1 MKRKLSIVGL
11 AAVLLLSAP
20 VCLAHEIIFCGE
32 RIPVH
37 NNFVAEKLM
46 NIIRRQIPT
55 VNLRDLRKR
64 VEENFPVVEYYLKGT
79 RLPMDFKYLAIVE
92 SGFLSNAVSSAG
104 ARGFWQLMPETAKE
118 WGLVVTPNY
127 DERDDIYKS
136 THAACKVIASYYKQI
151 KQKYGVASWVLTA
164 AAYNIGIG
172 KMSNAISRQGADYFS
187 MTLNDE
193 TAAYVYKIIA
203 VKELF
208 EYPELYMN
216 DFGYNI
222 FNNIAQGNTQQNNTK
237 TDVAAFSSMQV
248 KVDAKEAIYPDEIVV
263 KEQPKMKKGEMVVDE
278 ADRRQHYY
286 LPAVIQGKYKN
297 FEDGSLVTIK
307 LLEDMYVKGTFNRKG
322 NLLQGKGWI
331 IGNRVFIDLGYGTH
345 DVSLV
350 DGRGQKGV
358 ALNDLKNKEGVLLK
372 LKNNNR

>member
-1 MKRKLSIVGL
+1 
-11 AAVLLLSAP
+11 
-20 VCLAHEIIFCGE
+20 
-32 RIPVH
+32 
-37 NNFVAEKLM
+37 M

-92 SGFLSNAVSSAG
+92 SGFLNATSKAG
-104 ARGFWQLMPETAKE
+104 ARGFWQLMEPTAKQ
-118 WGLVVTPNY
+118 WGLVVTPGY
-127 DERDDIYKS
+127 DERDDIHRA
-136 THAACKVIASYYKQI
+136 TLAACKELALCYNLI
-151 KQKYGVASWVLTA
+151 KKKYGISSWILTA

-172 KMSNAISRQGADYFS
+172 RMSSAISKQGTDYFS

-216 DFGYNI
+216 DFGYNV
-222 FNNIAQGNTQQNNTK
+222 FNNIVQNNTQQNNAK
-237 TDVAAFSSMQV
+237 TDITSFNSMQV
-248 KVDAKEAIYPDEIVV
+248 KVDVKEGTYPDEIIV
-263 KEQPKMKKGEMVVDE
+263 KEQPKMKKGEVVVDE
-278 ADRRQHYY
+278 AERLQYNY
-286 LPAVIQGKYKN
+286 LPATIQGKYNK
-297 FEDGSLVTIK
+297 FEDGSLITIK
-307 LLEDMYVKGTFNRKG
+307 LKEDLQVKGTFNRKG

-345 DVSLV
+345 DVALV
-350 DGRGQKGV
+350 DSKGQKGV
-358 ALNDLKNKEGVLLK
+358 ALSDLKNKESVLLK
-372 LKNNNR
+372 IKTNAR

>member
-1 MKRKLSIVGL
+1 MKQKLSVIGL

-20 VCLAHEIIFCGE
+20 ACLAHEIVFCGE

-46 NIIRRQIPT
+46 NIIRRQIPM

-79 RLPMDFKYLAIVE
+79 KLPMDFKYLAIVE
-92 SGFLSNAVSSAG
+92 SGFLNNAVSTAG
-104 ARGFWQLMPETAKE
+104 ARGFWQLMPNTAKD
-118 WGLVVTPNY
+118 WGLVMTSNY
-127 DERDDIYKS
+127 DERDDIYRS
-136 THAACKVIASYYKQI
+136 TLAACKELARCYNFLKKQ
-151 KQKYGVASWVLTA
+151 YGISSWVLTA

-172 KMSNAISRQGADYFS
+172 RMNTAIGKQGTTDYFS

-222 FNNIAQGNTQQNNTK
+222 FSSITQNKTQQNNAQA
-237 TDVAAFSSMQV
+237 DVAVFKSMQV
-248 KVDAKEAIYPDEIVV
+248 NVDVKDGKYPDEIIV
-263 KEQPKMKKGEMVVDE
+263 KEQPKMKKGEVVIDE
-278 ADRRQHYY
+278 SERSQYYY
-286 LPAVIQGKYKN
+286 LSATIQGKYKK
-297 FEDGSLVTIK
+297 FEDGSLVAIK
-307 LLEDMYVKGTFNRKG
+307 LLEDLQVRGTFNRKG
-322 NLLQGKGWI
+322 NVLQGKGWI
-331 IGNRVFIDLGYGTH
+331 IGDRVFIDLGYGTH

-350 DGRGQKGV
+350 DARGQKGV
-358 ALNDLKNKEGVLLK
+358 ALSELKNKEGVLLK
-372 LKNNNR
+372 VKNSK

>member
-1 MKRKLSIVGL
+1 MKQKLSRIGL

-20 VCLAHEIIFCGE
+20 VCLAHEIVFCGE

-92 SGFLSNAVSSAG
+92 SGFLSNAVSTAG
-104 ARGFWQLMPETAKE
+104 ARGFWQLMPETAKD
-118 WGLVVTPNY
+118 WGLVVTANY
-127 DERDDIYKS
+127 DERDDIHRS
-136 THAACKVIASYYKQI
+136 TLAACKELARCYNLIKKQ
-151 KQKYGVASWVLTA
+151 YGVSSWILTA

-172 KMSNAISRQGADYFS
+172 KMSSAISKQGTDYFS

-208 EYPELYMN
+208 EYPELYMS
-216 DFGYNI
+216 DFGYNV
-222 FNNIAQGNTQQNNTK
+222 FNSAQNNTQQSNIK
-237 TDVAAFSSMQV
+237 TDVAAFNSMQV
-248 KVDAKEAIYPDEIVV
+248 KVDVKDGAYPDEIVV
-263 KEQPKMKKGEMVVDE
+263 KEQPKMKKGELVVDE
-278 ADRRQHYY
+278 TERLQYYY
-286 LPAVIQGKYKN
+286 LPATIQGKYKN

-307 LLEDMYVKGTFNRKG
+307 LMEDLQVRGTFNRKG
-322 NLLQGKGWI
+322 NSLKGKGWI

-350 DGRGQKGV
+350 DSKGQKGV
-358 ALNDLKNKEGVLLK
+358 ALSELKNKEGVLLK
-372 LKNNNR
+372 VKNSK